1 MMPKKSA
8 VSRVLLAAATAI
20 GVMATAPAADAA
32 DVTIRIGWATTD
44 NANDAYRYAAHQL
57 AAALEKSAPGRFQ
70 LSFFPNRQLGD
81 EKELLQG
88 MQLGTVDAAL
98 VTSTVVSNVEPAFL
112 INDLP
117 FLYASAA
124 QAHSI
129 LDGPLGKE
137 LADRLAK
144 KNVVTLGFCESGFR
158 NMVNNV
164 RPVTEPKDVEGV
176 KYRVIESPIFIGM
189 FRSLGGTAV
198 PMAWGDTF
206 TGMQQKTIDGLEVP
220 TWAIAA
226 AKFNEVAK
234 YLSVTQHVYTATLL
248 GISSRAFGRLSDA
261 DKKLVL
267 DAGQTACVEQRKF
280 NAAEEE
286 KNIADLK
293 AKGMA
298 INAVKDPAAFRS
310 KMRPVYDEYRPK
322 IGGDL
327 MDRWLVAVSK

>member
-1 MMPKKSA
+1 MTTRKPA
-8 VSRVLLAAATAI
+8 VFKAILATMTAI
-20 GVMATAPAADAA
+20 GAMAAAAAHAA

-70 LSFFPNRQLGD
+70 FSFFPNRQLGD

-98 VTSTVVSNVEPAFL
+98 VTSTVVSNVEPTFL

-117 FLYASAA
+117 FLYGSAA

-129 LDGPLGKE
+129 LDGELGKE

-176 KYRVIESPIFIGM
+176 KYRVM
-189 FRSLGGTAV
+189 DANC
-198 PMAWGDTF
+198 
-206 TGMQQKTIDGLEVP
+206 
-220 TWAIAA
+220 AIASG
-226 AKFNEVAK
+226 
-234 YLSVTQHVYTATLL
+234 YH
-248 GISSRAFGRLSDA
+248 
-261 DKKLVL
+261 
-267 DAGQTACVEQRKF
+267 C
-280 NAAEEE
+280 
-286 KNIADLK
+286 
-293 AKGMA
+293 
-298 INAVKDPAAFRS
+298 
-310 KMRPVYDEYRPK
+310 
-322 IGGDL
+322 
-327 MDRWLVAVSK
+327 